1 MNGQEKPSRIS
12 PLLTDFYQISMLY
25 TYWKTNRQEQY
36 AAFDLFYRTAP
47 FDGQYAVFAGLSRIL
62 DFLSGFYLTQE
73 EIRYLRS
80 LPACSHYEP
89 EFFDWFNTLK
99 MKIKVWAPEEG
110 TLMFPRV
117 PLVRVAG
124 PICVA
129 QLIETTILNLTNY
142 ATQVATNA
150 ARMRYAAGWEATLM
164 EFALRRAPGP
174 DGALSASYYALMGGF
189 NSTSNVLAGLLHD
202 LPVSGTHAHSFVTS
216 YTADDLSGQR
226 MLTHKNTKVEC
237 NFTAGVLYYQEALKG
252 YFPNETNQGELAAF
266 IDYAWANP
274 DRFLAL
280 IDTYKVETSGLPN
293 YLAVALALAECGYTP
308 LGIRLDSGDLA
319 YLSNV
324 VYGGYELIKRHR
336 PCQHCDFTKQAIVA
350 SNDIDEAIL
359 WSFRS
364 QKHHITHFGIGTRL
378 ANCPAL
384 GGVYKLVQIGDRPV
398 IKLSMNSNSE
408 KMTIPGAKRAIRL
421 YGADGKAILDLLVAD
436 EEYTHIVQRIRESNE
451 ILCRDP
457 VSETVRC
464 KVRPTTYKQLHRFVF
479 SDGKRLDFLA
489 QGVLGVQAH
498 VKQQFEREMREDHL
512 RPENPTPFKVA
523 VTELVYQQMHALM
536 ASEAPIPVLS

>member
-1 MNGQEKPSRIS
+1 MNEQGSPLRIS

-25 TYWKTNRQEQY
+25 TYWKTSREERY
-36 AAFDLFYRTAP
+36 AVFDLFYRTAP
-47 FDGQYAVFAGLSRIL
+47 FGGQYAVFAGLGRIL
-62 DFLSGFYLTQE
+62 DYLSEFYLTPE
-73 EIRYLRS
+73 EISYLKS
-80 LPACSHYEP
+80 LPVCSHYEP
-89 EFFDWFNTLK
+89 EFFDWFNSLK

-110 TLMFPRV
+110 TLVFPRE
-117 PLVRVAG
+117 PLVSVAG
-124 PICVA
+124 PVCVA
-129 QLIETTILNLTNY
+129 QLIETTLLNSTNY
-142 ATQVATNA
+142 PTQIITNA

-174 DGALSASYYALMGGF
+174 DGAISASHYAVMGGF
-189 NSTSNVLAGLLHD
+189 DSTSNVLAGLLHH
-202 LPVSGTHAHSFVTS
+202 LPVGGTHAHSFVTS
-216 YTADDLSGQR
+216 YSAEDLKCQR
-226 MLTHKNTKVEC
+226 ILTTKDGKRTY
-237 NFTAGVLYYQEALKG
+237 NFTVLALDRQDCLKG
-252 YFPNETNQGELAAF
+252 YFPSETNQGELAAF

-280 IDTYKVETSGLPN
+280 IDTYNVETSGLPN

-308 LGIRLDSGDLA
+308 LGVRLDSGDLA
-319 YLSNV
+319 YLSNI
-324 VYGGYELIKRHR
+324 VYGGYELIKKYR
-336 PCQHCDFTKQAIVA
+336 PAAHCDFTKQAIVV

-359 WSFRS
+359 WSFRR

-384 GGVYKLVQIGDRPV
+384 GGVYKLVQIGNRPV
-398 IKLSMNSNSE
+398 IKLSMNID

-436 EEYTHIVQRIRESNE
+436 EEYDEVLQSIRASNE

-457 VSETVRC
+457 INETVRC
-464 KVRPTTYKQLHRFVF
+464 KVKPATCKELHQLVFFNGRRFD
-479 SDGKRLDFLA
+479 SLA
-489 QGVLGVQAH
+489 PGVLAVQAYIR
-498 VKQQFEREMREDHL
+498 QQFEMEMREDHL

-523 VTELVYQQMHALM
+523 VTERVYQQMHLLM

>member
-1 MNGQEKPSRIS
+1 MTGQEKPSRIS

-25 TYWKTNRQEQY
+25 TYWKTSREERY
-36 AAFDLFYRTAP
+36 AVFDLFYRTAP
-47 FDGQYAVFAGLSRIL
+47 FGGQYAVFAGLSRIL
-62 DFLSGFYLTQE
+62 DYLSDFCLTPE
-73 EIRYLRS
+73 EIRYLKS
-80 LPACSHYEP
+80 LPVCSHYEP
-89 EFFDWFNTLK
+89 EFFDWFNSLK

-129 QLIETTILNLTNY
+129 QLIETTLLNLTNY
-142 ATQVATNA
+142 ATQIATNA
-150 ARMRYAAGWEATLM
+150 ARMRYAAGWEAVLM

-174 DGALSASYYALMGGF
+174 DGAISASHYALMGGF
-189 NSTSNVLAGLLHD
+189 NSTSDVLAGLIYD
-202 LPVSGTHAHSFVTS
+202 LPVGGTHAHSFVTS
-216 YTADDLSGQR
+216 YTAEDLSCHR
-226 MLTHKNTKVEC
+226 LLTAKDGKSTHNLT
-237 NFTAGVLYYQEALKG
+237 TDTLHYQKCLKG
-252 YFPNETNQGELAAF
+252 YFPSETNQGELAAF

-274 DRFLAL
+274 ERFLAL
-280 IDTYKVETSGLPN
+280 IDTYNVETSGLPN
-293 YLAVALALAECGYTP
+293 YLAVALALAEYGYTP
-308 LGIRLDSGDLA
+308 LGVRLDSGDLA

-324 VYGGYELIKRHR
+324 VYNGYERIQKYY
-336 PCQHCDFTKQAIVA
+336 PCRHCDFTKQAIVA

-359 WSFRS
+359 WSFSR

-384 GGVYKLVQIGDRPV
+384 GGVYKLVQIDDRPV
-398 IKLSMNSNSE
+398 IKLSMNSE

-436 EEYTHIVQRIRESNE
+436 EEYDEVVQSIRASNE

-457 VSETVRC
+457 VNETVRC
-464 KVRPTTYKQLHRFVF
+464 KVKPATGKELHQLVFFNGQRFD
-479 SDGKRLDFLA
+479 SLA

-498 VKQQFEREMREDHL
+498 VKRQFKEETREDHL